1 LNRKG
6 EGSQSS
12 EAPPQV
18 SVIVPNYNHA
28 RFLPQRL
35 DSVFDQTFNDMEVII
50 LDDASTDNSREVIQR
65 YINNSRVQ
73 VSFNEV
79 NSGSPFAQWNRGVA
93 LAKGEFVWI
102 AESDDVADPDLLGR
116 LVDVLSR
123 NPPAGL
129 AYCQSRRIDGAG
141 HPSILAEENLRWLH
155 PSRWLSDFVAD
166 GRNECRLY
174 LSRMNTIA
182 NASAVVFRKS
192 VFNEVGGADESFQ
205 ICGDWH
211 LWCRMLACSDLA
223 FVAAP
228 LNQHRLHLGSVRSKT
243 VAARSLI
250 ENSRVLVQTHELVKL
265 PRWIL
270 REALRDLRAKCVFHL
285 RTGAVSRQ
293 DLARIARVS
302 WPLDPCFL
310 PRLGTE
316 WLRQLYALRKKREQ
330 AERKTRAHT
339 DRGRE
344 RDIYFLFR
352 DSPLRQTAL
361 HTSPDHPARYSLYG
375 MDVLAERGWHT
386 GHNLDLARRQGR
398 ICHWSGFLMDRTL
411 CILGGSSGDFAS
423 ILASLHAIRSSG
435 LVVSTVD
442 SLGVPL
448 LWLRRL
454 GMFFTPIVYVSIGF
468 PERLQ
473 KMSPFW
479 QGVYK
484 RLLRQA
490 SAVVAYGFEEADI
503 LRQYME
509 SARRDR
515 VHFVPFGANTRYFN
529 PGLTSLEPGADI
541 LSVGADPQRD
551 FCLLI
556 ELARRHPEW
565 SFAAIASGVNADLL
579 KDSPPNMTL
588 YRDLSLEDV
597 RAHMIS
603 ARLIVLPVKE
613 NTYSGATTTLLQA
626 MAMAKPIV
634 ISRVGAIREGYGLR
648 DGENCLL
655 VKPGDIA
662 GFGTAIDRLLSDR
675 FLADRLGQ
683 GARAQVVSSLS
694 WDNYVNGMMGV
705 IEKALEKPQTA

>member
-1 LNRKG
+1 MTGVDEK
-6 EGSQSS
+6 
-12 EAPPQV
+12 PPLV
-18 SVIVPNYNHA
+18 SVVVPNYNHA
-28 RFLPQRL
+28 AYLEQRL
-35 DSVFDQTFNDMEVII
+35 LSLFNQRFKDFEVIF
-50 LDDASTDNSREVIQR
+50 LDDASTDNSLVIAEQIAR
-65 YINNSRVQ
+65 DHPMRMV
-73 VSFNEV
+73 V
-79 NSGSPFAQWNRGVA
+79 NSQNSGTSFAQWNKGVA
-93 LAKGEFVWI
+93 LARGEFIWI
-102 AESDDVADPDLLGR
+102 AESDDVAEPELLGR

-123 NPPAGL
+123 HPHVGL
-129 AYCQSRRIDGAG
+129 AYCRSRRIDGSG
-141 HPSILAEENLRWLH
+141 YPSILAEENLRGLH

-192 VFNEVGGADESFQ
+192 IFNEVGGADESFR

-211 LWCRMLACSDLA
+211 LWCRMLACSDIA
-223 FVAAP
+223 YVAAP
-228 LNQHRLHLGSVRSKT
+228 MNRHRLHPGSVRSKI

-270 REALRDLRAKCVFHL
+270 REALRDLRAKCVLHL
-285 RTGAVSRQ
+285 RTGAVSRKE
-293 DLARIARVS
+293 LMKIARIL

-316 WLRQLYALRKKREQ
+316 WLRQFYALRKKREGS
-330 AERKTRAHT
+330 ERKTRTHT
-339 DRGRE
+339 DRSLE
-344 RDIYFLFR
+344 SDIYFLFC

-361 HTSPDHPARYSLYG
+361 HGSPDHPARYSLYG
-375 MDVLAERGWHT
+375 MDALAERGWHT

-398 ICHWSGFLMDRTL
+398 ISHWSGFLMDRAL
-411 CILGGSSGDFAS
+411 CMLGGSSGDFAS
-423 ILASLHAIRSSG
+423 VLASLHAIRSSG
-435 LVVSTVD
+435 LVVATVD

-454 GMFFTPIVYVSIGF
+454 GLFFTPVVYVSVGF
-468 PERLQ
+468 PERLR

-490 SAVVAYGFEEADI
+490 SAVVAYGFEEADV
-503 LRQYME
+503 LRQYMGV
-509 SARRDR
+509 ARRGR
-515 VHFVPFGANTRYFN
+515 VHFVPFGVNIRYFN
-529 PGLTSLEPGADI
+529 PGLTAQKPAVDI
-541 LSVGADPQRD
+541 LSVGADTQRD

-556 ELARRHPEW
+556 ELARQHPEW

-597 RAHMIS
+597 RAHVIS

-613 NTYSGATTTLLQA
+613 NTYSGATTTLLQC
-626 MAMAKPIV
+626 MAMGKAV
-634 ISRVGAIREGYGLR
+634 AVSRVGAIREGYGLQDGVNVR
-648 DGENCLL
+648 WIEPGSLESLSAAVAGLLADGELRRRL
-655 VKPGDIA
+655 
-662 GFGTAIDRLLSDR
+662 GTAARRHVVENLGWDRYVNEMEK
-675 FLADRLGQ
+675 FLAGR
-683 GARAQVVSSLS
+683 
-694 WDNYVNGMMGV
+694 
-705 IEKALEKPQTA
+705 

>member
-1 LNRKG
+1 MTGPDEK
-6 EGSQSS
+6 
-12 EAPPQV
+12 PPLV
-18 SVIVPNYNHA
+18 SVVVPNYNHA
-28 RFLPQRL
+28 AYLEERLLSIFNQRFK
-35 DSVFDQTFNDMEVII
+35 DFEVIF
-50 LDDASTDNSREVIQR
+50 LDDASTDNSLVIAEQIAR
-65 YINNSRVQ
+65 DHPMRMV
-73 VSFNEV
+73 V
-79 NSGSPFAQWNRGVA
+79 NSQNSGTPFAQWNRGVA
-93 LAKGEFVWI
+93 LARGEFVWI
-102 AESDDVADPDLLGR
+102 AESDDVAEPDLLGR
-116 LVDVLSR
+116 LVDVLSQH
-123 NPPAGL
+123 PHAGL
-129 AYCQSRRIDGAG
+129 AYCRSRRIDGSG

-155 PSRWLSDFVAD
+155 PSRWLSDFVAN

-192 VFNEVGGADESFQ
+192 VFNVVGGTDESFQ

-211 LWCRMLACSDLA
+211 LWYRMLACSDLA

-228 LNQHRLHLGSVRSKT
+228 LNQHRLHPGSVRSKT
-243 VAARSLI
+243 VPARSFI
-250 ENSRVLVQTHELVKL
+250 ENSRMLVQVHELVKL
-265 PRWIL
+265 PRLIL
-270 REALRDLRAKCVFHL
+270 RNVLRDLRAKCVFHM
-285 RTGAVSRQ
+285 RTGSVSRQ
-293 DLARIARVS
+293 DLLKVARVL
-302 WPLDPCFL
+302 WPLDPFFL

-316 WLRQLYALRKKREQ
+316 WLRQLYTLRKMRER
-330 AERKTRAHT
+330 AERITRAHT

-344 RDIYFLFR
+344 SDIYFLFR
-352 DSPLRQTAL
+352 DSPFRQTAL
-361 HTSPDHPARYSLYG
+361 HASPDHPARYSLYG

-509 SARRDR
+509 TARRDR
-515 VHFVPFGANTRYFN
+515 VHFVPFGVNIRYFN
-529 PGLTSLEPGADI
+529 PGLTSPEPEPGADI

-556 ELARRHPEW
+556 ELARQHPEW

-662 GFGTAIDRLLSDR
+662 GFGTAIDRLLSDSL
-675 FLADRLGQ
+675 LADKLGQ

-694 WDNYVNGMMGV
+694 WDNYVNGMTGV
-705 IEKALEKPQTA
+705 IKKVMEKPKIASV